1 MSVKLGAIFGL
12 RYSYASIYLSI
23 KGTIVIGRNNFV
35 LLSIWLFLGSNVLA
49 APAVQAPPAS
59 RPITDKWA
67 LVIGIS
73 KYQDQSL
80 NLTYP
85 AKDAKDFYNY
95 LIGEG
100 NFAPDHVKLLIN
112 EQATREKILS
122 NLGDSWLPRLALK
135 DDLVVIFI
143 SSHGSPSK
151 LDVGGLNYIVA
162 YNTNP
167 KELYA
172 TGIPIQELASI
183 IKERV
188 HSNRVAVILDACHS
202 GAAAPAAKGLSR
214 QANFDA
220 NQVAVGSGQLV
231 ICSSE
236 PGQVSWESQNYP
248 NSVFSHQLINTLSET
263 TGTVNLVDCFNKM
276 KRRVEAEVA
285 RDRGES
291 QTPVLKSKWQ
301 GEDLCIAVKPTD
313 PRPGLPELPQE
324 TISAGSQVQNGPAR
338 DANASLTSAAPL
350 PIVPQE
356 SAKSAQATLFLPPTV
371 AVLRPVGPLKI
382 SIKGWKNE
390 NELPD
395 LPGAVQAQVAGA
407 LSRKFGRPLVDL
419 KQTARL
425 VSSPRSEEQW
435 RELGHQLNAR
445 YLIAGTVNDVEWVGR
460 VMTGNDYRLVCSVQV
475 ISGETGRVLW
485 HLDGYSVKRNSW
497 VKDQMLGMTKFFE
510 LEVAP
515 DMGDDLANQINQALS
530 AQPN

>member
-1 MSVKLGAIFGL
+1 MDQESDF
-12 RYSYASIYLSI
+12 SI
-23 KGTIVIGRNNFV
+23 GETFVIGRKVFV
-35 LLSIWLFLGSNVLA
+35 LLFSLLQVGSSVAA
-49 APAVQAPPAS
+49 APATKPAPVAS
-59 RPITDKWA
+59 PIADKWA
-67 LVIGIS
+67 LVVGIS
-73 KYQDQSL
+73 KFQDQNL

-122 NLGDSWLPRLALK
+122 SLGDTWLPRIALK

-220 NQVAVGSGQLV
+220 AQVAAGSGQLV

-248 NSVFSHQLINTLSET
+248 NSVFSRQLISTLSET
-263 TGTVNLVDCFNKM
+263 GSTANLVDCFNKM

-291 QTPVLKSKWQ
+291 QTPVLKSKWL
-301 GEDLCIAVKPTD
+301 GEDLCISVKPSD
-313 PRPGLPELPQE
+313 PRPGLPEAVPE
-324 TISAGSQVQNGPAR
+324 TINANSPAQ
-338 DANASLTSAAPL
+338 STSADKSGILSAAL
-350 PIVPQE
+350 PAVPQE
-356 SAKSAQATLFLPPTV
+356 SAKSAQIALSLPPNV
-371 AVLRPVGPLKI
+371 AVLRPIGPLKI

-395 LPGAVQAQVAGA
+395 LPGIVQTHVAGA
-407 LSRKFGRPLVDL
+407 LSKRFSRPLADSR
-419 KQTARL
+419 QTARIA
-425 VSSPRSEEQW
+425 SSARSEEQW
-435 RELGHQLNAR
+435 RELGRQLNCR
-445 YLIAGTVNDVEWVGR
+445 YLIAGTVNDVEWIGR
-460 VMTGNDYRLVCSVQV
+460 VMTGNDYRLDCSVQL

-497 VKDQMLGMTKFFE
+497 VKDQMLGMTKFFQ

-530 AQPN
+530 TLPNSP

>member
-1 MSVKLGAIFGL
+1 MDWESFF
-12 RYSYASIYLSI
+12 SSEE
-23 KGTIVIGRNNFV
+23 TFVIGRKIFV
-35 LLSIWLFLGSNVLA
+35 LASSLCIIGSSAAA
-49 APAVQAPPAS
+49 APASKPAPVAS
-59 RPITDKWA
+59 PISDKWA
-67 LVIGIS
+67 LVVGIS
-73 KYQDQSL
+73 KFQDPNL

-122 NLGDSWLPRLALK
+122 SLGDTWLPRIALK

-220 NQVAVGSGQLV
+220 AQVAAGSGQLV

-248 NSVFSHQLINTLSET
+248 NSVFSRQLIGTLSEA
-263 TGTVNLVDCFNKM
+263 GSSANLVDCFNKM

-291 QTPVLKSKWQ
+291 QTPVLKSKWL
-301 GEDLCIAVKPTD
+301 GEDLCISVKPSD
-313 PRPGLPELPQE
+313 PRPGLPEEAVNANSPAQP
-324 TISAGSQVQNGPAR
+324 AGADKPGV
-338 DANASLTSAAPL
+338 LSAAL
-350 PIVPQE
+350 PAVPQE
-356 SAKSAQATLFLPPTV
+356 SAKSAQAALSLPAIV
-371 AVLRPVGPLKI
+371 AVLRPIGPLKI

-395 LPGAVQAQVAGA
+395 LPGIVQAHVADA
-407 LSRKFGRPLVDL
+407 LSKRFGRPLADL
-419 KQTARL
+419 KQTARI

-435 RELGHQLNAR
+435 RELGRQLNCR
-445 YLIAGTVNDVEWVGR
+445 YLISGSVNDVEWIGR
-460 VMTGNDYRLVCSVQV
+460 VMTGNDYRLDCSVQL

-497 VKDQMLGMTKFFE
+497 VKDQMLGMTKFFQ

-530 AQPN
+530 ALPNSP